1 VTAASRRGRR
11 AAALTVVIGVI
22 SIAGIALAAGAARA
36 AERDPIPPR
45 VPSDQREAART
56 LVNPVPPTP
65 ESIARGKAIFWGVGS
80 CNVCHGED
88 GDGNGI
94 GASGLDP
101 SPRDFTNPKWQK
113 ARTDGDLMWV
123 LRHGSPGTAMIT
135 VVPGLISEADGWDV
149 INFLRTFSGSRGE
162 AAGARPHG

>member
-1 VTAASRRGRR
+1 MTAAPRRTRR
-11 AAALTVVIGVI
+11 AVAVAAVAAGVL
-22 SIAGIALAAGAARA
+22 LAAVAARA

-45 VPSDQREAART
+45 VPEAQRQAARA
-56 LVNPVPPTP
+56 LVNPVPATP
-65 ESIARGKAIFWGVGS
+65 ESIARGQAVYRGVGS

-88 GDGNGI
+88 GDGTGI

-101 SPRDFTNPKWQK
+101 GPRNFTNPKWQE
-113 ARTDGDLMWV
+113 ARTDGELMWV

-149 INFLRTFSGSRGE
+149 INYLRTFG
-162 AAGARPHG
+162 GARR